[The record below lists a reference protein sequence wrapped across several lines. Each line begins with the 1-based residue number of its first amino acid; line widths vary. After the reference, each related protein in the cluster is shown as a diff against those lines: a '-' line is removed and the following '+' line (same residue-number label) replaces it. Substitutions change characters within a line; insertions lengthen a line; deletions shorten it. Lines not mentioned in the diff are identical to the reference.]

1 MRLLSVLLVA
11 GLSSL
16 AAVERVYVLERSDVL
31 NGKAFGS
38 TGPYEEILAEAHFS
52 VDPKL
57 KANRIVT
64 DVELASLNS
73 RGLVEFSVEVMV
85 MRPRDPA
92 RGNGTVLCEIPN
104 RGGVGGV
111 LGMFNMGSARRGDFG
126 DELLMREGY
135 TLVWVGWEWDVPR
148 REGLLRL
155 RAPVARNPDGSP
167 IRGPVRAQFV
177 PNGPEIRMPLGDRD
191 HIAYAPVNP
200 EDPKLELTVRDS
212 PAGPRST
219 VPRSAW
225 KFNESLQGIE
235 MLSGFMPGRIYEIVY
250 EAEDPVVA
258 GLGLAAVRD
267 FVSFLKY
274 GAPPETMFSEEHRSI
289 KRSIGFGTSQSGRF
303 LRQFLYDGFNA
314 DERGRKVFDGVWAH
328 VAGAGR
334 GDFNLRFAQASR
346 DGHPRMNLFYPV
358 DLFPFTGAPET
369 DPESG
374 RTEGLLDRARQ
385 ARVEPKFFETV
396 GSYEYWGRAA
406 SLIHTTPNGSGD
418 APAAE
423 DTHIYFLTGT
433 QHGPASTSRRIAT
446 QNYTNPAD
454 YRWALRALLAA
465 MNTWLRDDVA
475 PPASRYPRLDAGT
488 LTDPSRLVRSPAHIY
503 VPRRLDFG
511 PRFLREGIMDIEPPK
526 LGSAWPVLVPQVDA
540 DGNEL
545 AGVRLPHVAVPLGT
559 YTGWNPR
566 APVVGA
572 PDTMADLVGSY
583 IPFTV
588 SRSER
593 LKAGDTRRSISERY
607 HDKQDYIERVTIAT
621 GELVRDRFVLP
632 EDAGRILTDAA
643 WRWDQAFL
651 AAGLKP

>member
-1 MRLLSVLLVA
+1 MRMLSVLLITA
-11 GLSSL
+11 LSSL

-38 TGPYEEILAEAHFS
+38 AGPYEELVAEAHFS

-57 KANRIVT
+57 AANSIVA
-64 DVELASLNS
+64 DIELAPRNS
-73 RGLVEFSVEVMV
+73 RGLVEFSVDVVV

-111 LGMFNMGSARRGDFG
+111 LGMFDMGSSRHGDLG

-155 RAPVARNPDGSP
+155 RAPAARNPDGSP

-177 PNGPEIRMPLGDRD
+177 PNGPETRMPLGDRD
-191 HIAYAPVNP
+191 HIAYPPLNA
-200 EDPKLELTVRDS
+200 EDPKLELTVRDA
-212 PAGPRST
+212 PLGARST
-219 VPRSAW
+219 VPRPAW
-225 KFNESLQGIE
+225 RFNEAQQGIE
-235 MLSGFMPGRIYEIVY
+235 MRSGFTPGRIYEIVY

-267 FVSFLKY
+267 FVSLLKY
-274 GAPPETMFSEEHRSI
+274 GAPAETMFSEEHRSI

-314 DERGRKVFDGVWAH
+314 DERGRKVFDGVWSH

-358 DLFPFTGAPET
+358 DLFPFTGSPET
-369 DPESG
+369 DPAPG

-385 ARVEPKFFETV
+385 AKVEPKFFQTV

-406 SLIHTTPNGSGD
+406 SLIHTTPDGLGD
-418 APAAE
+418 APIG
-423 DTHIYFLTGT
+423 DQSRIYFLTGT

-454 YRWALRALLAA
+454 YRWALRGLLAA
-465 MNTWLRDDVA
+465 LDGWLRDGVA
-475 PPASRYPRLDAGT
+475 PPASRYPRVDAGT
-488 LTDPSRLVRSPAHIY
+488 LVDPSRVAAAPAHIY
-503 VPRRLDFG
+503 IPRRLDFG
-511 PRFLREGIMDIEPPK
+511 PRFLREGIMDMEPPK
-526 LGSAWPVLVPQVDA
+526 IGDAWPVLVPQVDA

-545 AGVRLPHVAVPLGT
+545 AGIRLPHVAVPLGR

-566 APVVGA
+566 AAVIGA

-583 IPFTV
+583 LPFTV
-588 SRSER
+588 SKYR
-593 LKAGDTRRSISERY
+593 
-607 HDKQDYIERVTIAT
+607 DKQDYLQRVTVVT
-621 GELVRDRFVLP
+621 RELVRARYVLQ
-632 EDAGRILTDAA
+632 EDAGRILADAE
-643 WRWDQAFL
+643 WRWDQ
-651 AAGLKP
+651 GTH